1 MRLLFLLLLAANI
14 LYFGWA
20 FNQQTHEEIRN
31 AAAAM
36 PAPSGARK
44 LRLIRDLPSPPPLRQ
59 AVAAPGAGTAAN
71 LAPMPKDLVSQ
82 LPQIDVSNLAAESVQ
97 NTCLRFGPLPDEQQT
112 TALADWFRS
121 RQAAVRQRSS
131 SPEDRSLFWV
141 YLAPL
146 GTEAGA
152 REVLDELKK
161 KGISDYRL
169 ISQGDLKNAVSLGL
183 YSSQAAVNERLAELR
198 HQGYK
203 PVVVPYTGI
212 GRVYWLDV
220 NIPGGTSA
228 LQDVYQ
234 GFPSHFNSVP
244 VKCSQIAMSE
254 ASQ

>member
-1 MRLLFLLLLAANI
+1 MRWLFLILLAANI

-20 FNQQTHEEIRN
+20 LNQQTHEDIRN

-36 PAPSGARK
+36 PVPSGARK

-59 AVAAPGAGTAAN
+59 TAAVPAPGTAVN
-71 LAPMPKDLVSQ
+71 LAPMPKDLVSR
-82 LPQIDVSNLAAESVQ
+82 LPQIDVTNLAAESVQ
-97 NTCLRFGPLPDEQQT
+97 NTCLTFGPLPDEQQT

-121 RQAAVRQRSS
+121 RQARVQQRSS
-131 SPEDRSLFWV
+131 SPRDKSLFWI

-152 REVLDELKK
+152 RAVLDELKK

-183 YSSQAAVNERLAELR
+183 YSSQAAVNDRLAQLR

-203 PVVVPYTGI
+203 PVVVPYTGT

-220 NIPGGTSA
+220 KIPGGTSA
-228 LQDVYQ
+228 LRDVYQ

-244 VKCSQIAMSE
+244 VKCSQIAMFE
-254 ASQ
+254 ANQ